1 MGPTGEILEN
11 SQMGMKRG
19 WETQSFY
26 QSKLLVASGIPG
38 WNATNRLYRHQG
50 EMLRFLCRL
59 INLITPKKWE
69 LVESTD
75 VKKTASNLHCS
86 PVSPQAPWTL
96 PRHLLCSLCIPSSFL
111 WKSFCSPRTP
121 WIWVEKKFN
130 SKGAGGWTN
139 ICLHSPQWY
148 VGRRFVKTN
157 VGHFDDQTLQLRG
170 WRQFE

>member
-1 MGPTGEILEN
+1 
-11 SQMGMKRG
+11 MGMKRG

-75 VKKTASNLHCS
+75 VKKLRPTFIVHQFHHRHRERCPDTFYVVFAFH
-86 PVSPQAPWTL
+86 PV
-96 PRHLLCSLCIPSSFL
+96 
-111 WKSFCSPRTP
+111 FCESHFVVHVRLGSGL
-121 WIWVEKKFN
+121 KK
-130 SKGAGGWTN
+130 
-139 ICLHSPQWY
+139 IQLQ
-148 VGRRFVKTN
+148 GRRGLNKYMPPLSTVICGKEVCKNKCWSF
-157 VGHFDDQTLQLRG
+157 
-170 WRQFE
+170 

>member
-1 MGPTGEILEN
+1 MRNEWVHMGPTGEILEN

-75 VKKTASNLHCS
+75 VKKLRPTFIVHQFHHRHRERCPDTFYVVFAFHPVFCESHFVVHVRLGSGLKKDSTPRAPGAEQIYAS
-86 PVSPQAPWTL
+86 T
-96 PRHLLCSLCIPSSFL
+96 
-111 WKSFCSPRTP
+111 
-121 WIWVEKKFN
+121 
-130 SKGAGGWTN
+130 
-139 ICLHSPQWY
+139 LHSDMWE
-148 VGRRFVKTN
+148 G
-157 VGHFDDQTLQLRG
+157 GL
-170 WRQFE
+170 